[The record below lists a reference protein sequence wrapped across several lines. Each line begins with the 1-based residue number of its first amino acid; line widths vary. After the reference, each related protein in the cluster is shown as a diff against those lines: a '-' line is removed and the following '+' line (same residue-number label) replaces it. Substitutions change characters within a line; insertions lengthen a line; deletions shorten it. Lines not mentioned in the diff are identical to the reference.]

1 MVSNLGFKRGNH
13 TPREAAAAAATA
25 TRFSKECNSIH
36 QHMMRSRFIMPADPP
51 STGAAWEKTSFR
63 EHVRAWNRQV
73 VGDGNALPHVVYVF
87 VIAKLAVYISLFWYK
102 LRDESEPLLGE
113 QNFKR
118 FLLYNMLGDLLGSNA
133 SSGPLGFRFTYPF
146 VAWYNLLMPG
156 SITSPLVPG
165 VPSKRHWLQSLGYL
179 GLISLLVI
187 ALRAPV
193 VTHDT
198 LVPIAGLLAVLV
210 PFDLVTFF
218 VCRGEHYGYMLVC
231 CLAPWAHTLT
241 GCQLVQLA
249 LWFFAGTAKAGPWMK
264 YVMCFMM
271 PNSLV
276 MRLTDALGVLRF
288 TWLFVDQ

>member
-1 MVSNLGFKRGNH
+1 
-13 TPREAAAAAATA
+13 
-25 TRFSKECNSIH
+25 
-36 QHMMRSRFIMPADPP
+36 MMRSRFIMPADPP

-198 LVPIAGLLAVLV
+198 LVPIAGLLAVLG

-231 CLAPWAHTLT
+231 CLAPWAHALT